1 MKQEVIT
8 QYPLFGK
15 ANLVQNEFGVGY
27 KKGNSTSYPALS
39 SKFIEVPAQINLLT
53 EINVFS
59 NGSEF
64 DGWHCSNCDNCS
76 KFKQDLSNPNELK
89 QGGCPLELRL
99 AIAYMDNGKIPFKTA
114 KRIGYKRLSI
124 QKNGIFVKLSKCNEL
139 SQK

>member
-53 EINVFS
+53 EIKSALIDFNTMMNPDISHETQYRACQTRVATS
-59 NGSEF
+59 NYMSSGGYSTQAVGYSTGYSSYNRKKSSPIIEEENIL
-64 DGWHCSNCDNCS
+64 SSIYNS
-76 KFKQDLSNPNELK
+76 VKKMIFK
-89 QGGCPLELRL
+89 
-99 AIAYMDNGKIPFKTA
+99 
-114 KRIGYKRLSI
+114 
-124 QKNGIFVKLSKCNEL
+124 
-139 SQK
+139 